1 MTNRS
6 RPEPP
11 ENETREESRR
21 RYEAAA
27 DASLAM
33 FEKAHPMNPAT
44 PGNLSALNSARRG
57 WPIYRDSRGNLYSA
71 CGTFLGTGTP
81 PVPTVHQYEPCEDYI
96 P

>member
-1 MTNRS
+1 MTNRA
-6 RPEPP
+6 RPTTP
-11 ENETREESRR
+11 EHETREESRR

-44 PGNLSALNSARRG
+44 PGPAALNTRSG
-57 WPIYRDSRGNLYSA
+57 WPIYEDSRGNLWSA
-71 CGTFLGTGTP
+71 CGSFLGHGEARSAT
-81 PVPTVHQYEPCEDYI
+81 PCEDFL

>member
-6 RPEPP
+6 HPAPP
-11 ENETREESRR
+11 EHETREESRR

-33 FEKAHPMNPAT
+33 FEKAHPMTRRVNRTTHGHA
-44 PGNLSALNSARRG
+44 ALNSSRNG
-57 WPIYRDSRGNLYSA
+57 WPIYQDSRGNLWSA
-71 CGTFLGTGTP
+71 CGSFLGQGTAP
-81 PVPTVHQYEPCEDYI
+81 AVRCEDFV